1 MLRRLLSGLALLMT
15 PDAGGGGGAGGG
27 SVGGAV
33 AEAPRQPLAA
43 EVQQAIGAA
52 VSEAVAKALPAM
64 ATQIGQATLAAAR
77 EQAAGEAARV
87 SAIETAASRFA
98 SVPGVA
104 DLVTQAKAAGISEQA
119 FATKLLDVVAAS
131 HQPLGGAPVA
141 GEFGSLTAADVAVGQ
156 SGAALQRERIA
167 NGLVAQHNP
176 EIMNALMEG
185 GERGN
190 KVAQALGYE
199 TSNAGLNAL
208 SGAQREFGGMR
219 LQHAASACLRAD
231 KLPSWARTVNGTLRL
246 DGQQLAAF
254 AFSHGTSDFPEL
266 TANVMRK
273 SMAGVFAAVNPIWRS
288 IARKGSSP
296 DFKERSVVTLSEIG
310 DLQAIPEGGSV
321 VNTTISERGERIGLT
336 TFARGISVTRQ
347 LLINDDMGGFTAL
360 PAAFARAAARA
371 PDQLVADLINN
382 NRNLR
387 SNNQPFFNESV
398 HENLDPTPAALSFA
412 SLERMITAMRNRRA
426 WMNPQAFQEVSPH
439 VLLVPASLE
448 FYAKKMLASTTVFDG
463 RTANRTDKEPNV
475 LPGYLPG
482 GVVGT
487 ARLTGNGYTLFANPS
502 EQPAIEV
509 NFLNGNESPTI
520 SFIDTGSQLGLTYEV
535 IFDLGVAW
543 VTPEAAYRNA
553 GV

>member
-1 MLRRLLSGLALLMT
+1 
-15 PDAGGGGGAGGG
+15 
-27 SVGGAV
+27 
-33 AEAPRQPLAA
+33 
-43 EVQQAIGAA
+43 
-52 VSEAVAKALPAM
+52 
-64 ATQIGQATLAAAR
+64 
-77 EQAAGEAARV
+77 
-87 SAIETAASRFA
+87 
-98 SVPGVA
+98 
-104 DLVTQAKAAGISEQA
+104 
-119 FATKLLDVVAAS
+119 
-131 HQPLGGAPVA
+131 
-141 GEFGSLTAADVAVGQ
+141 
-156 SGAALQRERIA
+156 
-167 NGLVAQHNP
+167 
-176 EIMNALMEG
+176 
-185 GERGN
+185 
-190 KVAQALGYE
+190 
-199 TSNAGLNAL
+199 
-208 SGAQREFGGMR
+208 
-219 LQHAASACLRAD
+219 
-231 KLPSWARTVNGTLRL
+231 
-246 DGQQLAAF
+246 
-254 AFSHGTSDFPEL
+254 
-266 TANVMRK
+266 
-273 SMAGVFAAVNPIWRS
+273 
-288 IARKGSSP
+288 
-296 DFKERSVVTLSEIG
+296 
-310 DLQAIPEGGSV
+310 
-321 VNTTISERGERIGLT
+321 
-336 TFARGISVTRQ
+336 
-347 LLINDDMGGFTAL
+347 
-360 PAAFARAAARA
+360 
-371 PDQLVADLINN
+371 VADLINN